1 MRHRVA
7 ARKLNRT
14 TSHRLAMLGN
24 MVASLLEHEA
34 IRTTVPKAK
43 EARRMAER
51 IITLG
56 KRGGLSN
63 IRLAS
68 RTVHSRSLLQKVF
81 GDLTE
86 RYADRAGGYT
96 RIVRLGNR
104 QGDAAEM
111 ALLELVDRPQAEEKP
126 EKKAKAEEAE
136 KKPAPKKAKPDVAE
150 AEKSAAKKA
159 KPEVAESEKRTAKK
173 AKSEVAEDEKPATK
187 SAKAPSAEKSE
198 TKSKLKK
205 ASAAGAGK
213 KAKKKSEE

>member
-7 ARKLNRT
+7 GRKLNRN

-68 RTVHSRSLLQKVF
+68 RTVHDRNVLQKVF
-81 GDLTE
+81 GALPE
-86 RYADRAGGYT
+86 RYADRPGGYT
-96 RIVRLGNR
+96 RIVRLGHR
-104 QGDAAEM
+104 PGDAAEM

-126 EKKAKAEEAE
+126 QKKAKAEEPEKKAKAEEPEKKSAE
-136 KKPAPKKAKPDVAE
+136 KKAEAAKPEKPTARKARSAEGEKAPAAKAKPP
-150 AEKSAAKKA
+150 KG
-159 KPEVAESEKRTAKK
+159 
-173 AKSEVAEDEKPATK
+173 
-187 SAKAPSAEKSE
+187 
-198 TKSKLKK
+198 KK
-205 ASAAGAGK
+205 ASPAGAK
-213 KAKKKSEE
+213 KSKAKKRGE

>member
-7 ARKLNRT
+7 GRKLNRN

-63 IRLAS
+63 VRLAS
-68 RTVHSRSLLQKVF
+68 RTVRSKDVLQKVF

-86 RYADRAGGYT
+86 RYADRPGGYT
-96 RIVRLGNR
+96 RIVRLGHR
-104 QGDAAEM
+104 PGDAAEM

-126 EKKAKAEEAE
+126 EQKAKPEEAE
-136 KKPAPKKAKPDVAE
+136 KKP
-150 AEKSAAKKA
+150 
-159 KPEVAESEKRTAKK
+159 TAKK
-173 AKSEVAEDEKPATK
+173 AKSKAPGPEKPA
-187 SAKAPSAEKSE
+187 A
-198 TKSKLKK
+198 
-205 ASAAGAGK
+205 K
-213 KAKKKSEE
+213 KAKSQEAEKPSATKAQRSKPRPNPKKGEK

>member
-7 ARKLNRT
+7 GRKLNRT

-68 RTVHSRSLLQKVF
+68 RTIHNRGVLQKVF
-81 GDLTE
+81 GDLTQ

-96 RIVRLGNR
+96 RIVRLGHR
-104 QGDAAEM
+104 LGDAAEI
-111 ALLELVDRPQAEEKP
+111 ALLELVDRPESEEKP

-136 KKPAPKKAKPDVAE
+136 KKPAPKKAKSDVAK
-150 AEKSAAKKA
+150 AEKPAAKKA
-159 KPEVAESEKRTAKK
+159 KPEVAQEESK
-173 AKSEVAEDEKPATK
+173 AKSAKSPA
-187 SAKAPSAEKSE
+187 AEKSAGA
-198 TKSKLKK
+198 KAKPKK